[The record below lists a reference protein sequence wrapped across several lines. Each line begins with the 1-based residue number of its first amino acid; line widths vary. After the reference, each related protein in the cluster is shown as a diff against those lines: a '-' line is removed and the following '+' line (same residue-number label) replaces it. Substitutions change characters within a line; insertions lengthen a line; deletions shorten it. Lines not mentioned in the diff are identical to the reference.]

1 MKKHII
7 RKVLSLILVFVFV
20 FQILPLNAIAKDT
33 ANEAEEQSTYLAA
46 DNTLPETELTHNSN
60 MPLDETTEA
69 VINEEI
75 DADSILAPDSAVVKS
90 EQPAIIGEDKS
101 LRTEYSKHFLRSD
114 GAYVIAT
121 YAVPVHH
128 FTGDCWEENDNSL
141 YLVSD
146 TKDSSVAK
154 YRTEYSAYPMTFP
167 ATLDKDSVITVSAHD
182 RDISFGY
189 IKDPQNESPIDSSIS
204 LVDSNDLQINAIE
217 KMVAAKVNSDTTT
230 PDAVSDVSSSEETA
244 SKENEAMKVD
254 IKNSAAAYYDVDQDI
269 DLEYEITG
277 NALKESIVVKAQKDS
292 YSFDFNMDIAGLF
305 IEERTDGSIALF
317 EDEEMEGDPL
327 YVIAR
332 PYMIDSAG
340 VYSDAVKM
348 SINQS
353 DEGFTLSI
361 SADSDWMNSA
371 ERVFPVVIDPTLL
384 IDVGALSVEDTYVDN
399 SSPST
404 NFCYDYYLYAGM
416 NSLGKTRTYV
426 RFPLPDLP
434 NCSVVIGAKLHLA
447 QNQYDPG
454 SGQTAYLNVYDLSS
468 TWNYQTITWNN
479 QPSSAYSGSIIDYT
493 SFKSGTG
500 SYNYELDITKIVKKW
515 YEQGS
520 NNGLM
525 LASSNESV
533 TKRSRFYSSNY
544 NGSNGYP
551 LFSITYINNTG
562 LEDYWSYETI
572 DLGRSGTLYVNDY
585 NGALTYVHNDVCFSG
600 GLMPLN
606 VQHVLNSEKVA
617 TETAFSG
624 SVKFGKGVRANFV
637 EKVTSVS
644 SSSILYSSGY
654 RFSIC
659 DADGT
664 VHYFKTT
671 STTGQYEYEF
681 DSKVLLKE
689 DNASDHKYGLYYED
703 GSKKY
708 YNSSGYLLKSIDK
721 NGNTLTVT
729 YSSSKPVSMKD
740 SANRVA
746 TFAYDSNNRLSTI
759 TDPAGRVT
767 TFT

>member
-1 MKKHII
+1 MK
-7 RKVLSLILVFVFV
+7 
-20 FQILPLNAIAKDT
+20 A
-33 ANEAEEQSTYLAA
+33 
-46 DNTLPETELTHNSN
+46 
-60 MPLDETTEA
+60 
-69 VINEEI
+69 
-75 DADSILAPDSAVVKS
+75 
-90 EQPAIIGEDKS
+90 
-101 LRTEYSKHFLRSD
+101 
-114 GAYVIAT
+114 
-121 YAVPVHH
+121 
-128 FTGDCWEENDNSL
+128 
-141 YLVSD
+141 
-146 TKDSSVAK
+146 
-154 YRTEYSAYPMTFP
+154 
-167 ATLDKDSVITVSAHD
+167 
-182 RDISFGY
+182 
-189 IKDPQNESPIDSSIS
+189 
-204 LVDSNDLQINAIE
+204 
-217 KMVAAKVNSDTTT
+217 
-230 PDAVSDVSSSEETA
+230 
-244 SKENEAMKVD
+244 
-254 IKNSAAAYYDVDQDI
+254 
-269 DLEYEITG
+269 
-277 NALKESIVVKAQKDS
+277 
-292 YSFDFNMDIAGLF
+292 
-305 IEERTDGSIALF
+305 
-317 EDEEMEGDPL
+317 
-327 YVIAR
+327 
-332 PYMIDSAG
+332 
-340 VYSDAVKM
+340 
-348 SINQS
+348 
-353 DEGFTLSI
+353 
-361 SADSDWMNSA
+361 
-371 ERVFPVVIDPTLL
+371 
-384 IDVGALSVEDTYVDN
+384 
-399 SSPST
+399 
-404 NFCYDYYLYAGM
+404 
-416 NSLGKTRTYV
+416 
-426 RFPLPDLP
+426 LP
-434 NCSVVIGAKLHLA
+434 NG
-447 QNQYDPG
+447 
-454 SGQTAYLNVYDLSS
+454 
-468 TWNYQTITWNN
+468 
-479 QPSSAYSGSIIDYT
+479 
-493 SFKSGTG
+493 
-500 SYNYELDITKIVKKW
+500 
-515 YEQGS
+515 
-520 NNGLM
+520 
-525 LASSNESV
+525 
-533 TKRSRFYSSNY
+533 SRFYSSNY

-767 TFT
+767 TFTYASGNLKKITYPDSKTTTFYYTNGQLSRILAFDTTDVQITYKAVQTETKTFYRERVN